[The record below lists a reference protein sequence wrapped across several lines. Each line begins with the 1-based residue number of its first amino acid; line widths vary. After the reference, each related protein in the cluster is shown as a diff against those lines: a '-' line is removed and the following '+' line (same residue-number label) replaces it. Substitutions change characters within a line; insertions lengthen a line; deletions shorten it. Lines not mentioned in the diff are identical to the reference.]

1 VAVDSSGN
9 EYTYNGSSWA
19 AAQNI
24 NSNNSLSQV
33 SCSSAS
39 FCVAIDGNADVAVLT
54 GGSWSSGTLSQTATS
69 VSCPSDGYCVAVDQ
83 NGGALVYQQGNWS
96 SETKVDGNNSFK
108 SVSCA
113 QPTQCAATD
122 QYDNVMYYTSGG

>member
-1 VAVDSSGN
+1 
-9 EYTYNGSSWA
+9 
-19 AAQNI
+19 
-24 NSNNSLSQV
+24 
-33 SCSSAS
+33 
-39 FCVAIDGNADVAVLT
+39 
-54 GGSWSSGTLSQTATS
+54 
-69 VSCPSDGYCVAVDQ
+69 VAVDQ

-113 QPTQCAATD
+113 QPNQCAATD

>member
-1 VAVDSSGN
+1 
-9 EYTYNGSSWA
+9 
-19 AAQNI
+19 
-24 NSNNSLSQV
+24 
-33 SCSSAS
+33 
-39 FCVAIDGNADVAVLT
+39 VAVLT
-54 GGSWSSGTLSQTATS
+54 GGSWSRGTLSQTATS

-113 QPTQCAATD
+113 QPNQCAATD